1 MPAIQF
7 KRGTGSSPL
16 ADGEPGW
23 NTSTHT
29 LYVGQGGVNY
39 PINGGTTSPL
49 TTKGDLWAYSTGN
62 ARLPVG
68 TDGQILTADS
78 TQTLGV
84 KWAAAP
90 VTSVNSGKLLGRGAG
105 TGTGPAVEITVG
117 TGLSWSGTTLYV
129 DLLTNDTATIDMAWS
144 GAVLSASVVDHS
156 IGSTQFVTVASGI
169 LIGRASAG
177 TGSIEGITLGSGLAF
192 SGTALTCTYTYT
204 PPTYAQGYL
213 LGRGSASGTGV
224 AEVVTVGTGLS
235 LSGTTLSCTVSSYT
249 DEMAQDAV
257 GSILTD
263 SATIDFTYDD
273 AANTIT
279 AAIVANSIGTA
290 SLKDL
295 RFAQGRLTL
304 TSGSPVTTADV
315 TGATTLYYTPCVGN
329 LVSLYDG
336 SRWVTKTFSELSLSL
351 SGYTAGKPYDIFL
364 YDNSGTLTLESAAW
378 TNGTT
383 RATAITQQ
391 DGTWVKSG
399 DATRLYLGT
408 IYTSGTG
415 TTEDSGGGI
424 NTVAKRYVWNAYN
437 RRLRTMRCGDSTNNW
452 TYTTATWRQANGAA
466 TNQVEFVVGL
476 AEDPVTAFAASRQ
489 SNGTA
494 SHSATGVGLD
504 ATNANSAD
512 TFGSGQSSIAQ
523 SAYARYR
530 GVPAV
535 GFHYLAWLEISQAT
549 GTTTWYGDAGL
560 SYWQMGMTAEV
571 MA

>member
-1 MPAIQF
+1 MADGIKF
-7 KRGTGSSPL
+7 KRGTGSSAL

-39 PINGGTTSPL
+39 PINGTTSPL
-49 TTKGDLWAYSTGN
+49 TTKGDLWAYSTTN

-68 TDGQILTADS
+68 TDGEVLTADS

-84 KWAAAP
+84 KWGAAP
-90 VTSVNSGKLLGRGAG
+90 ATSVNSGKLLGRGAG
-105 TGTGPAVEITVG
+105 TGTGPAVEITAG
-117 TGLSWSGTTLYV
+117 AGLAWSGTTLYV
-129 DLLTNDTATIDMAWS
+129 DRLVSDTSTIDLDWS
-144 GAVLSASVVDHS
+144 GSALLANVVDHS
-156 IGSTQFVTVASGI
+156 IGPTQFVTVASGI

-213 LGRGSASGTGV
+213 LGRGSASGTGNP
-224 AEVVTVGTGLS
+224 EVVTLGSGLS

-249 DEMAQDAV
+249 NEQAQDAI

-263 SATIDFTYDD
+263 SSTIDFTYDD

-279 AAIVANSIGTA
+279 AAVVARSIGAA

-304 TSGSPVTTADV
+304 TSGAPVTTSDV
-315 TGATTLYYTPCVGN
+315 TGATTLYYTPFVGN
-329 LVSLYDG
+329 LVSVYDG
-336 SRWVTKTFSELSLSL
+336 SKWVVRTFSELSLSL
-351 SGYTAGKPYDIFL
+351 SGYTAAKPYDIFL
-364 YDNSGTLTLESAAW
+364 YDNSGTLTLESVVW

-383 RATAITQQ
+383 RATAIVQQ

-415 TTEDSGGGI
+415 TTEDSA
-424 NTVAKRYVWNAYN
+424 AKRYVWNQHQRQTRKLKVAD
-437 RRLRTMRCGDSTNNW
+437 TTNSW
-452 TYTTATWRQANGAA
+452 TYTTAAFRPWNNSTANRFGCVLGQPEA
-466 TNQVEFVVGL
+466 VVSVAGNGI
-476 AEDPVTAFAASRQ
+476 SS
-489 SNGTA
+489 SNTSITIA
-494 SHSATGVGLD
+494 GVGLD
-504 ATNANSAD
+504 STTVNSAD
-512 TFGSGQSSIAQ
+512 VNTPGAASGYLTHQNFCYLGYPGIGYHYFQMLEYGNTGATF
-523 SAYARYR
+523 
-530 GVPAV
+530 
-535 GFHYLAWLEISQAT
+535 
-549 GTTTWYGDAGL
+549 YGDAGATNYQ
-560 SYWQMGMTAEV
+560 SGMIGEV
-571 MA
+571 QA

>member
-213 LGRGSASGTGV
+213 LGRGSASGTGNP
-224 AEVVTVGTGLS
+224 EVVTLGSGLS

-249 DEMAQDAV
+249 NEQAQDAI

-263 SATIDFTYDD
+263 SSTIDFTYDD

-279 AAIVANSIGTA
+279 AAVVARSIGAA

-304 TSGSPVTTADV
+304 TSGAPVTTSDV
-315 TGATTLYYTPCVGN
+315 TGATTLYYTPFVGN
-329 LVSLYDG
+329 LVSVYDG
-336 SRWVTKTFSELSLSL
+336 SKWVVRTFSELSLSL
-351 SGYTAGKPYDIFL
+351 SGYTAAKPYDLFL

-399 DATRLYLGT
+399 DATWLYLGT

-415 TTEDSGGGI
+415 TTEDS
-424 NTVAKRYVWNAYN
+424 VAKRYVWNCYN
-437 RRLRTMRCGDSTNNW
+437 RTLKHLYCQDVTDSW
-452 TYTTATWRQANGAA
+452 TYTTATWRQVRASSA
-466 TNQVEFVVGL
+466 NQVEYVCGLSEDVVC
-476 AEDPVTAFAASRQ
+476 AIAQARAANSTTITA
-489 SNGTA
+489 
-494 SHSATGVGLD
+494 ATGVGVD
-504 ATNANSAD
+504 STSANSAILVGGGASS
-512 TFGSGQSSIAQ
+512 TGQSLTA
-523 SAYARYR
+523 AYR
-530 GVPAV
+530 GFP
-535 GFHYLAWLEISQAT
+535 GIGYHYLAWLEISQAS

-560 SYWQMGMTAEV
+560 TYWNMGLAAEV
-571 MA
+571 RC